1 MRVGKC
7 QRPRLTA
14 PSTDGSWPWGGG
26 RRVEDGWVGGWGVLG
41 GGKCGNGG
49 GYAQRRHG
57 QLLIIKTLTSLIE
70 NVSGRPVS
78 REKPLQS

>member
-1 MRVGKC
+1 MCSGV
-7 QRPRLTA
+7 
-14 PSTDGSWPWGGG
+14 
-26 RRVEDGWVGGWGVLG
+26 GVLG
-41 GGKCGNGG
+41 GGKRVSGG
-49 GYAQRRHG
+49 GGEGGKHSEQRRHG